1 LREEGDGDD
10 DTESI
15 GREPLCEIG
24 EGVVD
29 LDEGLEKSAWLAD
42 KKKKRNKPPFVVVPA
57 IKFELR
63 RLSNGFWEKLLGI
76 LVVDVDDFFIIC
88 AYRNKQRLA

>member
-1 LREEGDGDD
+1 MREEGDGDD

-15 GREPLCEIG
+15 GREPLCGIG

-42 KKKKRNKPPFVVVPA
+42 KKKDRNKPPYVVVPA
-57 IKFELR
+57 IKLEFR
-63 RLSNGFWEKLLGI
+63 RSSNGCWDKLLGI
-76 LVVDVDDFFIIC
+76 LVDVDDFFIC

>member
-1 LREEGDGDD
+1 MREEGDGDD

-29 LDEGLEKSAWLAD
+29 LDEGLEKSA
-42 KKKKRNKPPFVVVPA
+42 
-57 IKFELR
+57 
-63 RLSNGFWEKLLGI
+63 
-76 LVVDVDDFFIIC
+76 
-88 AYRNKQRLA
+88 